1 MKTKERTPRGTRKPA
16 RSECPR
22 DEKERDQSR
31 EDLKQKT
38 ADLSERIRELD
49 CLHEISDV
57 IDRRGRPF
65 HEIIE
70 GILGVI
76 PKIVACPEITCA
88 RITIDGD
95 VRQTDNFRQSPW
107 HMESD
112 ITSRCSVA
120 GSIEVFYLEDRPE
133 SFEGPFTRSEKALL
147 DNIASRL
154 GRVVARKRSE
164 EMLIESE
171 ERYRSLFEDSSDAI
185 YTVSRDGIILDAN
198 EAAMSL
204 FGYSSTE
211 MPGMSVLL
219 LYATPEERTRFQEEV
234 EKKGSV
240 RNFEVKL
247 RKKDGTVMECLYTSS
262 VRRSASKGEII
273 GYHCI
278 IRDIT
283 ESKRLEEEKQQLIE
297 DLKSALEKIK
307 TLRGLIPIC
316 ASCKKIRDDSG
327 FWKVLEEYIE
337 AHSNAI
343 FSHGLCPECQKL
355 LEEE

>member
-1 MKTKERTPRGTRKPA
+1 MKEKRENGKMGLEGLSERTG
-16 RSECPR
+16 
-22 DEKERDQSR
+22 
-31 EDLKQKT
+31 
-38 ADLSERIRELD
+38 DLSERIRELGS
-49 CLHEISDV
+49 LHEISDV

-65 HEIIE
+65 DEIIE
-70 GILGVI
+70 GILKVI
-76 PKIVACPEITCA
+76 PKIMTYPEITCA
-88 RITIDGD
+88 RITIDGSIH
-95 VRQTDNFRQSPW
+95 QTGNFRQSPW

-112 ITSRCSVA
+112 ITSRCNVVGA
-120 GSIEVFYLEDRPE
+120 IEVSYLEDRPK
-133 SFEGPFTRSEKALL
+133 SFEGPFTKSERNLL

-164 EMLIESE
+164 EMLVESE

-198 EAAMSL
+198 GAAFAL
-204 FGYSSTE
+204 FGYSDTE

-219 LYATPEERTRFQEEV
+219 LYASPEERTRFQEEV

-240 RNFEVKL
+240 KNFEVKL

-262 VRRSASKGEII
+262 VRRSVPRGEVI

-283 ESKRLEEEKQQLIE
+283 ENKRLEKERQQLIE
-297 DLKSALEKIK
+297 DLKTALDKIK

-316 ASCKKIRDDSG
+316 ASCKKIRDDRG
-327 FWKVLEEYIE
+327 FWKGLEEYIE

>member
-1 MKTKERTPRGTRKPA
+1 MPFGRLPVNRKGKEENRKRGK
-16 RSECPR
+16 EHR
-22 DEKERDQSR
+22 DEV
-31 EDLKQKT
+31 T
-38 ADLSERIRELD
+38 ADLSERIRELN

-57 IDRRGRPF
+57 IDPRGRPF
-65 HEIIE
+65 SEIIE
-70 GILGVI
+70 GILKVI
-76 PKIVACPEITCA
+76 PKIMTYPEITCA

-95 VRQTDNFRQSPW
+95 IRQTENFRESTW
-107 HMESD
+107 HMGSD
-112 ITSRCSVA
+112 ITSRCNVVGA
-120 GSIEVFYLEDRPE
+120 IEVFYLEDRPK
-133 SFEGPFTRSEKALL
+133 SFEGPFTESERGLL

-198 EAAMSL
+198 EAAFAL

-219 LYATPEERTRFQEEV
+219 LYATPDERTRFQEEV
-234 EKKGSV
+234 EKQGSV
-240 RNFEVKL
+240 KNFEVKL

-262 VRRSASKGEII
+262 VRRSASTGEII

-283 ESKRLEEEKQQLIE
+283 ESKRLEEERQQLIE
-297 DLKSALEKIK
+297 DLKSALDKIK

-316 ASCKKIRDDSG
+316 ASCKKIRDDRG
-327 FWKVLEEYIE
+327 FWKGLEEYIE

>member
-1 MKTKERTPRGTRKPA
+1 VNTKG
-16 RSECPR
+16 
-22 DEKERDQSR
+22 KEENGKSGR
-31 EDLKQKT
+31 EDNREK
-38 ADLSERIRELD
+38 AGDLSERIRELG

-57 IDRRGRPF
+57 IDPRGRPF

-70 GILGVI
+70 GILRVI
-76 PKIVACPEITCA
+76 PKIMTYPEIACA

-95 VRQTDNFRQSPW
+95 VRQTGNFRQSPR

-112 ITSRCSVA
+112 ITSRCNVV

-133 SFEGPFTRSEKALL
+133 SFEGPFTKSERGLL

-164 EMLIESE
+164 EMLTESE

-198 EAAMSL
+198 EAAMNL
-204 FGYSSTE
+204 FGYPRSD
-211 MPGMSVLL
+211 MPGMNVLL
-219 LYATPEERTRFQEEV
+219 LYATPEERTRFQDEV

-240 RNFEVKL
+240 KNFEVKL

-262 VRRSASKGEII
+262 VRRSAPGSDII

-278 IRDIT
+278 IRDMT
-283 ESKRLEEEKQQLIE
+283 ENKRLEKEKQQLIE
-297 DLKSALEKIK
+297 DLKTALDKIK

>member
-1 MKTKERTPRGTRKPA
+1 MSFGRQPVSTKGKTGSRK
-16 RSECPR
+16 
-22 DEKERDQSR
+22 KVR
-31 EDLKQKT
+31 ENIGENT
-38 ADLSERIRELD
+38 GDLSERIRELNS
-49 CLHEISDV
+49 LHEISDV

-65 HEIIE
+65 PEIIE
-70 GILGVI
+70 GVLKVI
-76 PKIVACPEITCA
+76 PRIMTYPEITCA
-88 RITIDGD
+88 RITIDD
-95 VRQTDNFRQSPW
+95 EVYQTENFRQSSW

-112 ITSRCSVA
+112 ITSRCNVVGA
-120 GSIEVFYLEDRPE
+120 IEVFYLEDRPK
-133 SFEGPFTRSEKALL
+133 SFEGPFTKSERGLL

-164 EMLIESE
+164 EMLTESE

-198 EAAMSL
+198 EAALDL
-204 FGYSSTE
+204 FGYSSVE

-219 LYATPEERTRFQEEV
+219 LYATPEERKRFQEEV

-240 RNFEVKL
+240 KNFEVKL
-247 RKKDGTVMECLYTSS
+247 KKKDGTVMDCLYTSS
-262 VRRSASKGEII
+262 VRRSASNSDIL

-283 ESKRLEEEKQQLIE
+283 ESKRLEQERQQLIE

-327 FWKVLEEYIE
+327 FWKGIEEYIE